1 MSTKILITGGPG
13 TGKTSVINELLNRG
27 YFCFP
32 EIVRELKSSK
42 GSDGVK
48 NYFDSNPIDFTN
60 KLFHLRTNQY
70 AKEIKS
76 DSIFYD
82 RGPIDSIAYLKFKK
96 INCPSRLIN
105 LAKTIKYDFYFIA
118 EPWEKIYVNDE
129 IREETFNQCEMIHQ
143 SILSTYKQFN
153 AELISLPF
161 KSVNDRAEFIL
172 NRINI

>member
-1 MSTKILITGGPG
+1 MSNRVLITGGPG
-13 TGKTSVINELLNRG
+13 TGKTSVAKELSNRG

-32 EIVRELKSSK
+32 EIVRDLKSLK
-42 GSDGVK
+42 RNQGIN
-48 NYFDSNPIDFTN
+48 NYFDSTPIDFTN

-96 INCPSRLIN
+96 INCPNRLIN

-129 IREETFNQCEMIHQ
+129 IREETFNQCIVIHH
-143 SILSTYKQFN
+143 SIVSTYKQFN

-161 KSVNDRAEFIL
+161 ESVNDRVEFIL
-172 NRINI
+172 NRIKI

>member
-13 TGKTSVINELLNRG
+13 TGKTSLIKELLNRG
-27 YFCFP
+27 FFCFP

-42 GSDGVK
+42 RSYGVK
-48 NYFDSNPIDFTN
+48 NYFESSPVDFTE
-60 KLFHLRTNQY
+60 KLFDLRTNQY
-70 AKEIKS
+70 KKEIKS
-76 DSIFYD
+76 DTIFYD

-105 LAKTIKYDFYFIA
+105 LAKTIKYDFYFNA

-161 KSVNDRAEFIL
+161 ESVNDRVEFIL
-172 NRINI
+172 NRIKI

>member
-1 MSTKILITGGPG
+1 M
-13 TGKTSVINELLNRG
+13 
-27 YFCFP
+27 
-32 EIVRELKSSK
+32 
-42 GSDGVK
+42 K

-60 KLFHLRTNQY
+60 KLFDLRTNQY

-96 INCPSRLIN
+96 INCPNRLIN

-129 IREETFNQCEMIHQ
+129 IREETFNQCKVIHQ
-143 SILSTYKQFN
+143 SIVSTYKQFN

-161 KSVNDRAEFIL
+161 ESVNDRVEFIL
-172 NRINI
+172 NRIKI